1 MFSNIIERE
10 VRMKATISELRYKL
24 HSRIYEKRVARHQK
38 LIEKW
43 KPEVVNKITEEV
55 NKKLQMQWENEYKKL
70 QDDLYKSNQLLK
82 KAKTDIETLKIK
94 YEESQRVE
102 DKLINKVE
110 TVSSSKGKIAEQKS
124 NLSAELKETKEML
137 ESKENNSEHV
147 ED

>member
-1 MFSNIIERE
+1 
-10 VRMKATISELRYKL
+10 MKATLSELRYKL
-24 HSRIYEKRVARHQK
+24 SSWLYEKRVARHQK

-55 NKKLQMQWENEYKKL
+55 NKKLQMQWENEYEKL

-82 KAKTDIETLKIK
+82 KANTDIETLRIK
-94 YEESQRVE
+94 YAESQRVE

-137 ESKENNSEHV
+137 ESKENNSEQV

>member
-1 MFSNIIERE
+1 
-10 VRMKATISELRYKL
+10 MKATLSELRYKL
-24 HSRIYEKRVARHQK
+24 SSWLYEKRVARHQR

-55 NKKLQMQWENEYKKL
+55 NKKLQMQWENEYEKL
-70 QDDLYKSNQLLK
+70 QDDLYMSNQLLK

-110 TVSSSKGKIAEQKS
+110 TVSSSKGKIAEQKNS
-124 NLSAELKETKEML
+124 LSAELKETKEML
-137 ESKENNSEHV
+137 ESKENNSEQV

>member
-1 MFSNIIERE
+1 
-10 VRMKATISELRYKL
+10 MKATLSELRYKL
-24 HSRIYEKRVARHQK
+24 SSWLYEKRVARHQK

-55 NKKLQMQWENEYKKL
+55 NKKLQMQWEKEYEKL

-82 KAKTDIETLKIK
+82 KANTDIETLKIK

-137 ESKENNSEHV
+137 ESKENNSEQV

>member
-1 MFSNIIERE
+1 
-10 VRMKATISELRYKL
+10 MKATLSELRYKL
-24 HSRIYEKRVARHQK
+24 SSWLYEKRVARHQR

-55 NKKLQMQWENEYKKL
+55 NKKLQMQWEKEYEKL

-82 KAKTDIETLKIK
+82 KANTDIETLKIK

-110 TVSSSKGKIAEQKS
+110 TVSSSKGKIAEQKNS
-124 NLSAELKETKEML
+124 LSAELKETKEML
-137 ESKENNSEHV
+137 ESKENNSEQV

>member
-1 MFSNIIERE
+1 
-10 VRMKATISELRYKL
+10 MKATISELRYKL
-24 HSRIYEKRVARHQK
+24 SSWLYEKRVSRHQR

-43 KPEVVNKITEEV
+43 KPEVVTKITEEV
-55 NKKLQMQWENEYKKL
+55 NKKLQMQWENEYEKL

-82 KAKTDIETLKIK
+82 KANTDIETLKIK

-110 TVSSSKGKIAEQKS
+110 TVSSSKGKIAEQKNS
-124 NLSAELKETKEML
+124 LSAELKETKEML
-137 ESKENNSEHV
+137 ESKENNSEQV

>member
-1 MFSNIIERE
+1 
-10 VRMKATISELRYKL
+10 MKATLSELRYKL
-24 HSRIYEKRVARHQK
+24 SSWLYEKRVARHQK

-43 KPEVVNKITEEV
+43 KPEVVTKITEEV
-55 NKKLQMQWENEYKKL
+55 NKKLQMQWENEYEKL

-110 TVSSSKGKIAEQKS
+110 TVSSSKGKIVEQKNS
-124 NLSAELKETKEML
+124 LSAELKETKEML
-137 ESKENNSEHV
+137 ESKENNSEQA

>member
-1 MFSNIIERE
+1 
-10 VRMKATISELRYKL
+10 MKATISELRYKL
-24 HSRIYEKRVARHQK
+24 SSWIYEKSVARHQK

-55 NKKLQMQWENEYKKL
+55 NKKLQMQWENEYETL

>member
-1 MFSNIIERE
+1 
-10 VRMKATISELRYKL
+10 MKATLSELRYKL
-24 HSRIYEKRVARHQK
+24 SSWLYEKRVVRHQK

-55 NKKLQMQWENEYKKL
+55 NKKLQMQWEKEYEKL

-82 KAKTDIETLKIK
+82 KANTDIETLKIK

-110 TVSSSKGKIAEQKS
+110 TVSSSKGKIAEQKNS
-124 NLSAELKETKEML
+124 LSAELKETKEML
-137 ESKENNSEHV
+137 ESKENNSEQV

>member
-1 MFSNIIERE
+1 
-10 VRMKATISELRYKL
+10 MKATLSELRYKL
-24 HSRIYEKRVARHQK
+24 SSWLYEKRVARHQK

-55 NKKLQMQWENEYKKL
+55 NKKLQMQWEKEYEKL

-82 KAKTDIETLKIK
+82 KANTDIETLRIK
-94 YEESQRVE
+94 YAESQRVE

-137 ESKENNSEHV
+137 ESKENNSEQV

>member
-1 MFSNIIERE
+1 
-10 VRMKATISELRYKL
+10 MKATLSELRYKL
-24 HSRIYEKRVARHQK
+24 SSWLYEKRVARHQR

-43 KPEVVNKITEEV
+43 KPEVVTKITEEV
-55 NKKLQMQWENEYKKL
+55 NKKLQMQWEKEYEKL

-82 KAKTDIETLKIK
+82 KANTDIETLKIK

-137 ESKENNSEHV
+137 ESKENNSEQV

>member
-1 MFSNIIERE
+1 
-10 VRMKATISELRYKL
+10 MKATISELRYKL
-24 HSRIYEKRVARHQK
+24 SSWIYEKSVSRHQK

-55 NKKLQMQWENEYKKL
+55 NKKLQMQWENEYEKL

>member
-1 MFSNIIERE
+1 
-10 VRMKATISELRYKL
+10 MKATLSELRYKL
-24 HSRIYEKRVARHQK
+24 SSWLYEKRVARHQK

-55 NKKLQMQWENEYKKL
+55 NKKLQMQWEKEYEKL

-82 KAKTDIETLKIK
+82 KANTDIETLKIK

-110 TVSSSKGKIAEQKS
+110 TVSSSKGKIAEQKNS
-124 NLSAELKETKEML
+124 LSAELKETKEML
-137 ESKENNSEHV
+137 ESKENNSEQV

>member
-1 MFSNIIERE
+1 
-10 VRMKATISELRYKL
+10 MKATLSELRFNISEWLRERK
-24 HSRIYEKRVARHQK
+24 VARHQR

-55 NKKLQMQWENEYKKL
+55 NKKLQMQWENEYEKL

-82 KAKTDIETLKIK
+82 KANTDIETLKIK